1 MRACNLARG
10 LGWFLRG
17 ALGLGGGRVGGGFVG
32 ALVFEGSKEAHAF
45 LSVFAEHVQAEEVG
59 GTGLGA
65 GAGDD
70 GDDFAGSHVAVLLE
84 QALGAI
90 DQGLGGVDLGA
101 ADGGGAPE
109 QVEAIDG
116 DLDGAER
123 EDGRGGVV
131 LGELA
136 GGGSGL
142 GEEGDAAQVEI
153 VGGVGR
159 GFADGLGD
167 GEVAVALAGLGVV
180 SRA

>member
-45 LSVFAEHVQAEEVG
+45 LSVFAENVEAEEVG

-70 GDDFAGSHVAVLLE
+70 GDDLAGTDIAALHE
-84 QALGAI
+84 QAFGAI

-101 ADGGGAPE
+101 ADGSGSPE

-116 DLDGAER
+116 DLDRAEG

-131 LGELA
+131 FGELA
-136 GGGSGL
+136 GGGSRL

-153 VGGVGR
+153 VGGVGG

-167 GEVAVALAGLGVV
+167 GEVAEPLPGLGV
-180 SRA
+180 